1 MFRAHQSR
9 RATRRGRRKTT
20 QNSLREPFGKLVCQ
34 SRAKNP
40 FRTLSESSWSV
51 SGAAR
56 ECFWTA
62 FGHSW
67 PAWGVPRSALGRHLG
82 VQKPSRARPGAS
94 PKRLWAPKPAQDRF
108 FFDLGSIWDGF
119 SQIFERFFVD
129 FRSRHVRRR
138 HKTESQKGVVRSS
151 PRVLALALHSR
162 FVLPVRLSKR
172 LANVTCS
179 VFFRCVPTSPP
190 VML

>member
-1 MFRAHQSR
+1 MAVFSMILHARACARRTCCNRAETPLKLMFRAHQSR
-9 RATRRGRRKTT
+9 CATRRGRRKAA

-67 PAWGVPRSALGRHLG
+67 PAWGVSDRPWDVIWVSKSRPERVRTRPRNGLGR
-82 VQKPSRARPGAS
+82 
-94 PKRLWAPKPAQDRF
+94 PKWPKIDF
-108 FFDLGSIWDGF
+108 SSIWGRF
-119 SQIFERFFVD
+119 EMYFGTIFRQFLLEPRATKA
-129 FRSRHVRRR
+129 RKQNLKKESRD
-138 HKTESQKGVVRSS
+138 
-151 PRVLALALHSR
+151 P
-162 FVLPVRLSKR
+162 
-172 LANVTCS
+172 
-179 VFFRCVPTSPP
+179 
-190 VML
+190 